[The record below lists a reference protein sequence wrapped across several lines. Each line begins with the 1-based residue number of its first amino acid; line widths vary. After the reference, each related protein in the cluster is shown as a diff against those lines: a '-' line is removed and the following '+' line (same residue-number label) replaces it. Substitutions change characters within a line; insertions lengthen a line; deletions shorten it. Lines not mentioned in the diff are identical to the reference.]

1 MSLKSAK
8 RDTHLYVITAVIL
21 LVGLGCAG
29 LIYLSTDAS
38 PDVLSGNEPE
48 YSKMYNHDLELYGGK
63 ANVLASEF
71 SRWFAGLW
79 HGRSLACT
87 VAFITFFS
95 ALGFFLGAK
104 YLNCDLKSESGD
116 KNVSD

>member
-1 MSLKSAK
+1 MSLKVAK
-8 RDTHLYVITAVIL
+8 RDTRLYVITAVIL
-21 LVGLGCAG
+21 LVGLVSAG
-29 LIYLSTDAS
+29 LIYLTADA
-38 PDVLSGNEPE
+38 PPGGFSGIDPE
-48 YSKMYNHDLELYGGK
+48 YSKMYTHDLELYGGK

-87 VAFITFFS
+87 VAFITVFS

-116 KNVSD
+116 KKNSD